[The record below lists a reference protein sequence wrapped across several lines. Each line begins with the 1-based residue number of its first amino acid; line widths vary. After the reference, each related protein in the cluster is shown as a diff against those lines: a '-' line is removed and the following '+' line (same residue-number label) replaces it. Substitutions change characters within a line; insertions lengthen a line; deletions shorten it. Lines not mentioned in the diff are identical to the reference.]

1 MFCIRRTATDGLVV
15 FKLSGRIEEQHISEL
30 TELLAGEGEGSRIA
44 FDLQEIRLVHR
55 EGVRFLA
62 ACEAPGMV
70 LQNCP
75 AFVRE
80 WIQTGSASGH
90 DAKSFAK

>member
-1 MFCIRRTATDGLVV
+1 MLCIRRTITDGLVL
-15 FKLSGRIEEQHISEL
+15 FALSGRIEEQHVSEL
-30 TELLAGEGEGSRIA
+30 TALLAGEGEASRIA
-44 FDLQEIRLVHR
+44 FDLEEIRLVHR

-62 ACEAPGMV
+62 ACEARGIV

-80 WIQTGSASGH
+80 WIQTGSDSGY
-90 DAKSFAK
+90 DAKSFAM